1 MTNTYQFGLPD
12 LNNRSEVLV
21 QKTLKNVLT
30 SFWDENL
37 TRNTSFCS
45 DFGLSKQDSE
55 SRGYFHIEHGIR
67 ECLLTKIPRRIWA
80 NLSQN

>member
-1 MTNTYQFGLPD
+1 MTNTYQFDQPD

-45 DFGLSKQDSE
+45 NIGLSKDGSDSG
-55 SRGYFHIEHGIR
+55 GYFRIDHG
-67 ECLLTKIPRRIWA
+67 K
-80 NLSQN
+80 SF